1 MFSVEYYNSPIG
13 VLRIASDGK
22 AICEVAISQD
32 MVNSNGDTLTRECI
46 IQLKEYFDGERKH
59 FTIPINPSGTPYQ
72 SLVWDKLMAIDFGN
86 CITYKDLAE
95 RSHGEKNCRSV
106 ANSVGKNPILI
117 IVPCHRVV
125 AKNSIGGFSCGV
137 FRKIELLKIEGVL
150 YESV

>member
-13 VLRIASDGK
+13 VLRIASDGE
-22 AICEVAISQD
+22 AIREVVTSQNIE
-32 MVNSNGDTLTRECI
+32 NSNGDTLTRECI
-46 IQLKEYFDGERKH
+46 VQLKEYFEGKRRC
-59 FTIPINPSGTPYQ
+59 FNIPINPQGTPYQ
-72 SLVWDKLMAIDFGN
+72 QMVWKRLMAVGFGE
-86 CITYKDLAE
+86 CVTYRDLAE
-95 RSHGEKNCRSV
+95 RSHGEKHCRSV

-150 YESV
+150 YENI